1 MSDPHATPPNSS
13 GEGQPTPP
21 PYTPPAGQAPPE
33 FGTPTGGS
41 VPPQYGSP
49 QYGSPQSGAPQSG
62 APQYGSPS
70 AGQTPPPGYTP
81 QPPAAPGAPLSQSDD
96 TLWASLAHFGGVLN
110 FIPPLIIWLV
120 FKDRGPLVN
129 QEGKESLNFQ
139 ITIAIAWVAYSIL
152 AVILG
157 FIPILGA
164 LIVGLLSLAVLA
176 AQVVFPII
184 GGVKVNGGGTY
195 RYPFAIRLIK

>member
-13 GEGQPTPP
+13 GEGQSTPP
-21 PYTPPAGQAPPE
+21 PYTPPSGQVPPD
-33 FGTPTGGS
+33 FGTPAGGS

-49 QYGSPQSGAPQSG
+49 QYGSPQSGA
-62 APQYGSPS
+62 PS

-139 ITIAIAWVAYSIL
+139 ITIAIAWIAYSII
-152 AVILG
+152 AGILG

-164 LIVGLLSLAVLA
+164 LIAGLLSLAVLA